1 MRNRR
6 VALRL
11 FEKLVR
17 CSIVNQVSQ
26 NETAVNWNAYVKPL
40 SDQKVRLRDIAGLD
54 GIGTAKPTYM
64 DFVRVRTILASLGML
79 LLCAIEPATA
89 AVTVKTNHTDVNL
102 WSAPGRT
109 GHGTIGEI
117 KRFEEIEVTRTRTL
131 PSGERWLQVEV
142 VRHLNGRR
150 TVQTGWVDSKFF
162 TRIET
167 PVVDDQ
173 PEESSTEARAN
184 CPTCASNPRTIQPIP
199 RSALPQTSTPA
210 RTSSGGFIWP
220 VGGTVRSGF
229 GYRRHPIKGVVK
241 LHRGT
246 DISGNNGAPVK
257 AAKGG
262 VVETSAGGCRPGRK
276 SCNGG
281 AGNMVVINHGDGTK
295 TRYFHLNQ
303 TCSLPRQG
311 SRISQGAVL
320 GCVGATGSVTGP
332 HLHFEVIKNGN
343 FINPL
348 TVLPSRRS

>member
-1 MRNRR
+1 MAGRR
-6 VALRL
+6 AELRL
-11 FEKLVR
+11 FEKLAR
-17 CSIVNQVSQ
+17 CTIVIHVSQ
-26 NETAVNWNAYVKPL
+26 NETAENWNACVKRL
-40 SDQKVRLRDIAGLD
+40 SDRRVRLKDIARLD
-54 GIGTAKPTYM
+54 GIGTAKPYSM
-64 DFVRVRTILASLGML
+64 AFGRARMILASIAML
-79 LLCAIEPATA
+79 LCGAIEPAFA

-109 GHGTIGEI
+109 GHGTTGEV

-131 PSGERWLQVEV
+131 PNGERWLQVEV

-150 TVQTGWVDSKFF
+150 TVQTGWVDAKCF

-184 CPTCASNPRTIQPIP
+184 CPTCARNPRTVQPIP
-199 RSALPQTSTPA
+199 RSALPQPSTPA
-210 RTSSGGFIWP
+210 RTSSDGFIWP
-220 VGGTVRSGF
+220 VGGTIRSGF

-262 VVETSAGGCRPGRK
+262 VVERSAGGCRPGRK